1 MEVLTDAPE
10 RRFARGAVLHPE
22 GTSEQLTISKAAPDG
37 QGWLLRFREIPD
49 RSAAE
54 ALRDRYLEADA
65 IPAERDP
72 DGSYYWHEVLGAQVK
87 DPSGRPLGT
96 IEDIYR
102 AGGGEVYLVRGE
114 PYGEF
119 DVPAVRAV
127 VQSFDPLGEGIVIDP
142 AALGLENR
150 KERPRRGDRRPPGR
164 APSADAPELPGDG

>member
-1 MEVLTDAPE
+1 VEVLTDAPE

-22 GTSEQLTISKAAPDG
+22 GTSDQLTISKAAADG

-49 RSAAE
+49 RTAAE
-54 ALRDRYLEADA
+54 ALRDCYLEAEA

-87 DPSGRPLGT
+87 DPSGRLLGT
-96 IEDIYR
+96 VQDIYR

-119 DVPAVRAV
+119 DLPAVRAV
-127 VQSFDPLGEGIVIDP
+127 VLSFDPVGAGIVVDP
-142 AALGLENR
+142 AALGLEQR
-150 KERPRRGDRRPPGR
+150 KERPRRADRRSPSR
-164 APSADAPELPGDG
+164 APSADGPEVPGDG